1 MGATGGYEPT
11 PASEDLASLLQD
23 LPAGAH
29 IAVTLRGLEIGTAL
43 QVSRKAAD
51 DRGDRFV
58 VIGDRRRFEGTVIA
72 DSLGNALRHQELAV
86 PGRDTL
92 VVVDAQTSVECG
104 GAAQHA
110 AAEKAVGLRPG
121 LRLTVICF
129 YTEDALQ
136 ALTEGRVRS
145 VHTMVAVPGQV

>member
-1 MGATGGYEPT
+1 MAYAPT

-23 LPAGAH
+23 IPAGSH

-43 QVSRKAAD
+43 QVSRQAAD
-51 DRGDRFV
+51 DRGDHFL
-58 VIGDRRRFEGTVIA
+58 VIGDRRRLEGSVIA
-72 DSLGNALRHQELAV
+72 DSLGNALHREDLVV

-92 VVVDAQTSVECG
+92 LVVDAQTSVQCG

-110 AAEKAVGLRPG
+110 AAEKVVSLRPG

-129 YTEDALQ
+129 YTEDALH
-136 ALTEGRVRS
+136 ALTPGRVHS
-145 VHTMVAVPGQV
+145 LHTLVAAPGQV